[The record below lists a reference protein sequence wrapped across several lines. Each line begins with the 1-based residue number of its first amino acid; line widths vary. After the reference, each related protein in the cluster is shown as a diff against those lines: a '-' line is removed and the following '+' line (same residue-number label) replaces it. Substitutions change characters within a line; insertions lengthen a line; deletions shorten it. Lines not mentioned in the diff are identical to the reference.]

1 MHDGSIATLDAA
13 IAHYASGGLKSPVK
27 SPRLKGFAIGAGDV
41 ADLVAFLNS
50 LTDPAFLSN
59 AEFAAPVR

>member
-1 MHDGSIATLDAA
+1 
-13 IAHYASGGLKSPVK
+13 VK
-27 SPRLKGFAIGAGDV
+27 SPRLKGFTIGAGDV

-59 AEFAAPVR
+59 AEFAAPAR